1 MVKRSHSFKKRKTF
15 RRKRTTKR
23 SSKFA
28 RHQQKAAMTWVRKK
42 YQKVITMEI
51 PAGADVWQKTVSLI
65 GSKNATSPAD
75 TYTISEVNNDS
86 QLGRDVGLY

>member
-51 PAGADVWQKTVSLI
+51 PAGADQWQKTVSLI
-65 GSKNATSPAD
+65 GSKNATLPGE
-75 TYTISEVNNDS
+75 TYTLGEVNND
-86 QLGRDVGLY
+86 